1 MSVSSTMG
9 PWEGE
14 AATGLMRRCRDSW
27 EVPLGDLS
35 DLMVATYMSQQIAEV
50 KMCEEAEFRL
60 KNKERDDT
68 EYFDGQ
74 LQEAL
79 VDARKRVK

>member
-1 MSVSSTMG
+1 MQ
-9 PWEGE
+9 
-14 AATGLMRRCRDSW
+14 RYRDSW
-27 EVPLGDLS
+27 EISLCDLS
-35 DLMVATYMSQQIAEV
+35 DLMVATYINQKIAEI

-74 LQEAL
+74 LLEAL
-79 VDARKRVK
+79 VDCRKHAK